1 MSDDDLR
8 AAIDQI
14 ADAWAEQRAERQG
27 RDSLDPS
34 DFDRLAEAGFL
45 LVGVPTEQGGLFESL
60 PASTRL
66 LCDVLRRLAAADPS
80 VALVASMHPAV
91 LGFWLAS
98 PDEPDEQW
106 QAQRRWVAE
115 QAREGA
121 WWGTLTSEPG
131 SGGDIARTR
140 TGARPDE
147 APDPSTTPDAVGTRW
162 RLGGDKHFGSG
173 SGVTSF
179 MFTSA
184 RPDGEEDPAAFFF
197 DARNRAWDGSQGLT
211 LTREWDGVGMQA
223 TQSHAFRLDDLPA
236 VRLAWPRGL
245 DDLVLASGPLNLMLF
260 TAVVAGVVDA
270 AHGEAKERLTPKA
283 EEMRSYEQIEW
294 ARADLDVWTLRQAY
308 EGGLRAVE
316 SGDGIAGLSGALRA
330 KTVAAEAAE
339 QALLRITRVVGGGSF
354 SRSSPFSHWFEDVRA
369 LGFLRPPWALAFDNL
384 QMVAWL

>member
-1 MSDDDLR
+1 MTGDDLL
-8 AAIDQI
+8 AAIDEI
-14 ADAWAEQRAERQG
+14 ADEWREQRAERQA
-27 RDSLDPS
+27 RDSLNPA

-45 LVGVPTEQGGLFESL
+45 RVGVPAEQGGLFESV
-60 PASTRL
+60 ASSTRL
-66 LCDVLRRLAAADPS
+66 VCAALRRLAAADPS
-80 VALVASMHPAV
+80 LALVASMHPAV

-98 PDEPDEQW
+98 PDEPDEAW

-131 SGGDIARTR
+131 SGGDIARTG
-140 TGARPDE
+140 TKARPDE
-147 APDPSTTPDAVGTRW
+147 SPDTSATPDAVGTRW
-162 RLGGDKHFGSG
+162 LLSGDKHFGSG

-179 MFTSA
+179 MFTTG
-184 RPDGEEDPAAFFF
+184 RPDGEDPAAFFF
-197 DARNRAWDGSQGLT
+197 DARNRSWDGSQGIT
-211 LTREWDGVGMQA
+211 LTRPWDGVGMQA

-236 VRLAWPRGL
+236 IRLAWPRGL
-245 DDLVLASGPLNLMLF
+245 DDLVLTSGPLNLMLF
-260 TAVVAGVVDA
+260 TAVITGVVDA
-270 AHGEAKERLTPKA
+270 AHGEAKERLMPKA

-294 ARADLDVWTLRQAY
+294 ARADLDVWTMRQAY

-316 SGDGIAGLSGALRA
+316 SGDGFAGLSGALRA

-339 QALLRITRVVGGGSF
+339 AALLRITRVVGGGAF

-384 QMVAWL
+384 QLVTWA

>member
-1 MSDDDLR
+1 MTGDDLL
-8 AAIDQI
+8 AAVGEI
-14 ADAWAEQRAERQG
+14 ADDWSEERSDRQA
-27 RDSLDPS
+27 REALDPT
-34 DFDRLAEAGFL
+34 DFDRLADAGFL
-45 LVGVPTEQGGLFESL
+45 LVGVPTEQGGLFENL

-66 LCDVLRRLAAADPS
+66 VCTALRRLAAADPS

-98 PDEPDEQW
+98 ADEPDESW

-140 TGARPDE
+140 TQARPDE
-147 APDPSTTPDAVGTRW
+147 SSDTSAPPDAAGTRW
-162 RLGGDKHFGSG
+162 LLSGDKHFGSG

-184 RPDGEEDPAAFFF
+184 RPEGEDPATFFF
-197 DARNRAWDGSQGLT
+197 DARGRPWDGSQGIT
-211 LTREWDGVGMQA
+211 LTRPWDGVGMQA

-236 VRLAWPRGL
+236 IRLAWPRGL

-270 AHGEAKERLTPKA
+270 AHEEAKERLAPKA
-283 EEMRSYEQIEW
+283 EELRNYEQIEW
-294 ARADLDVWTLRQAY
+294 ARADLDVWTMRQAY

-316 SGDGIAGLSGALRA
+316 TGDGLTGLGGALRA

-384 QMVAWL
+384 QLVAGA